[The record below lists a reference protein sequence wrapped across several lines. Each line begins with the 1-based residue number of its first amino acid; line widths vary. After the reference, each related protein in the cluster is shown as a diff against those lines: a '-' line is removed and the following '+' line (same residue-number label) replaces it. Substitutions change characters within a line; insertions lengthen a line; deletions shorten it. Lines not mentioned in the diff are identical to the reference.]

1 MKSNSQSNPPPRHIG
16 RFLLVALAAAAF
28 GGLAT
33 ALVLSSRQ
41 QAASAEPEI
50 PAGANLA
57 SWFDNGAG
65 GRRVL
70 QIFSGDT
77 PAVGVRL
84 VGTVKSD
91 SNCDPDALSL
101 SHCHNI
107 IELSNGRRI
116 EIVNTHIMTKHPCL
130 APGDR
135 VAITRLNEN
144 WVIASAAGV
153 QRAY

>member
-1 MKSNSQSNPPPRHIG
+1 MTTQPNAKPG
-16 RFLLVALAAAAF
+16 LVCGLIVPALAVA
-28 GGLAT
+28 GIGS
-33 ALVLSSRQ
+33 ALVFGMLYFGQ
-41 QAASAEPEI
+41 QSASAEPEI
-50 PAGANLA
+50 PAGAKLT
-57 SWFDNGAG
+57 SWFDNGAA

-70 QIFSGDT
+70 QIFRGDVP
-77 PAVGVRL
+77 PAGVQL

-91 SNCDPDALSL
+91 SNCEPDALGL

-107 IELSNGRRI
+107 IDLSNGRRI

-135 VAITRLNEN
+135 VTITRLNEN